1 MVLIVR
7 QVGLLRS
14 ARTDAGVH
22 AAINVLSLKL
32 ILNPPGLSETSEA
45 TEASSTAPLTAL
57 TDYINSFLTP
67 AIRIW
72 SIVRVQ
78 NSFNPRTLCD
88 SRMYDYCLPT
98 YVFLPPKPGTAM
110 AIMLAAQSA
119 SASASTDTPAT
130 ALADSTSSF
139 WGDAM
144 HHPIVSGTRR
154 TEDEPH
160 DFAQDMVKKRAWRI
174 TPDLMADLRAAAKMY
189 EGSHNFHNF
198 TIAKDFR
205 DRSAQRQMKT
215 LTVRDPHSASV
226 MMLNLPCRS
235 ASLSR
240 WEAANGSAS
249 KCMGS
254 HSCCTRLYATCS
266 PSLVTRINYI

>member
-1 MVLIVR
+1 MR

-32 ILNPPGLSETSEA
+32 ILNPPGLSETSEGA
-45 TEASSTAPLTAL
+45 ESNSAAPLTAL

-110 AIMLAAQSA
+110 ATMLAAQSA
-119 SASASTDTPAT
+119 SASSDTPAT

-215 LTVRDPHSASV
+215 LTVRDAQFATV

-254 HSCCTRLYATCS
+254 HSCCIRSCVTCFS
-266 PSLVTRINYI
+266 SELTRIDYI